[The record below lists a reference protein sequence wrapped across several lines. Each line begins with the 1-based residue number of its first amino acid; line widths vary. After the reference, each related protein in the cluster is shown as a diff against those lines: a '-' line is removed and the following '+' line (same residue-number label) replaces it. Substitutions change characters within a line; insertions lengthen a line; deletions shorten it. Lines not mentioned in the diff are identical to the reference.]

1 VVLVLLDALSII
13 QIYKHIRQV
22 RCKFSLSLVQLF
34 LSLLCLILVGRLL
47 LLISLRFHSLHVL
60 ILLPLRVLRISRV
73 SFLALSKRF
82 TRKLSIF
89 VVGLFASVL
98 LFLIFILF
106 LVCVTIVL
114 PLLIVD
120 FLFLKVVLARICVFF
135 LLM

>member
-1 VVLVLLDALSII
+1 M
-13 QIYKHIRQV
+13 
-22 RCKFSLSLVQLF
+22 
-34 LSLLCLILVGRLL
+34 L